1 MAMSTRQLVEFL
13 QGQGHQVTYHIRK
26 DGGLLITSI
35 DGTKYKGA
43 TGNKVARWMAGEQL
57 SERRAQQLKT
67 ITTHRKVKRK
77 KTSPL
82 TPVTLE
88 KTRQRVMRKW
98 RKANLR
104 GSISKRN
111 LRQMIEDRGIEGAE
125 TYLEEME
132 RRTEGLAYKAS
143 VEGLISRIEQDI
155 VSADEEDGEWLQK
168 LIDLIK
174 SKEDVFKE
182 TWLLEIVRKL
192 YDWEEDKTGS
202 VKAHDVYIYAESLIG
217 S

>member
-143 VEGLISRIEQDI
+143 VEGLIARIEQDI
-155 VSADEEDGEWLQK
+155 VSASEDDAQWLEK
-168 LIDLIK
+168 LIELIK
-174 SKEDVFKE
+174 SKEDVFQQS
-182 TWLLEIVRKL
+182 WMQPLVDKL
-192 YDWEEDKTGS
+192 YEWEQDKTGLIS
-202 VKAHDVYIYAESLIG
+202 GHDIYIYAESLFN

>member
-35 DGTKYKGA
+35 DGTKYSGA

-67 ITTHRKVKRK
+67 ITKNRGVKK
-77 KTSPL
+77 KKLPPP
-82 TPVTLE
+82 TPMTLE

-111 LRQMIEDRGIEGAE
+111 LKQMIEDRGIEGASQ
-125 TYLEEME
+125 YLEEME
-132 RRTEGLAYKAS
+132 RRTEGKAYKAS

-155 VSADEEDGEWLQK
+155 VSADEEDAEWLQK
-168 LIDLIK
+168 LIDLIR
-174 SKEDVFKE
+174 SKE
-182 TWLLEIVRKL
+182 EIFQQSWMQPIVDKL
-192 YDWEEDKTGS
+192 YEWEQDKTGLI
-202 VKAHDVYIYAESLIG
+202 KAHDVYIYAESLMG